1 MFIVINGGGKVGA
14 FLGRTLAQKG
24 HHIAIIE
31 ERPEI
36 LGKMA
41 DELPSNILLIEG
53 DGCSLKHQEDAGTGR
68 ADVFVAVTGED
79 EDNLVSCQLAKA
91 RFGVR
96 RTLARVNNP
105 KNERI
110 FRELGIEGIS
120 STLVISQL
128 IEEEMTAG
136 DILTLHVLEKGRL
149 ALVEVLMPD
158 NHGSASHHVIA
169 DLKLPEKTV
178 VVSVIRGETVIV
190 PRGSTRLEP
199 GDRVIAIT
207 AIETEKKLRRILTG
221 N

>member
-14 FLGRTLAQKG
+14 YLGRTLGDKG

-31 ERPEI
+31 KRPEI
-36 LGKMA
+36 LDRMA
-41 DELPSNILLIEG
+41 EDLPSTILLIEG
-53 DGCSLKHQEDAGTGR
+53 DGCSLKHQEDAGVAR

-91 RFGVR
+91 RFGVK
-96 RTLARVNNP
+96 RTVARVNNP

-120 STLVISQL
+120 STSVISQL

-158 NHGSASHHVIA
+158 DHGSASHQAIA
-169 DLKLPEKTV
+169 DLTLPEKTV
-178 VVSVIRGETVIV
+178 LVSVVRGEMVIV

-207 AIETEKKLRRILTG
+207 AVEREKELRRVLAG
-221 N
+221 M